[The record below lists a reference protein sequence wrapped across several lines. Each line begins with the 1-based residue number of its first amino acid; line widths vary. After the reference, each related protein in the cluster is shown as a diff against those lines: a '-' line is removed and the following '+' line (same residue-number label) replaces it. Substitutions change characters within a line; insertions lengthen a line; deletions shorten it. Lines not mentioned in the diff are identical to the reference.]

1 MLQIKNIAGGY
12 QRRNIIENLSFI
24 VEKGEMFGILGPNG
38 SGKTTL
44 LKMISG
50 LIPVRS
56 GTIELEGKPLQAYS
70 AKQLARKIAS
80 LPQNN
85 TQMFDYTV
93 WETVALGRYPFQRGF
108 LKRLTYEDE
117 QVIQQVMEF
126 TNVTKLKHLSIKHL
140 SGGEKQRVFLA
151 QALAQNPSLLLLDE
165 PTNHLDITYQKMLLD
180 QLKKWTK
187 SHGLTV
193 VSIFHDINLASL
205 YCDKMLLLKN
215 GQSVLIDDP
224 NAVLNEKTIHHVYDV
239 SAIKQ
244 SHPEIARPQMM
255 LSPEHKHDEK
265 KVFTKEDVIQTKELI
280 YVKAASPLKTF
291 SSAVVGG
298 GFGWHRHFVNRHVST
313 DDHVSGSQTEMINFL
328 LDNGFSPNET
338 IGMLTSSHVED
349 GVVEEWEEEGIS
361 IIIVVTASISHGADA
376 SKNMEK
382 HEHVRAINTWMFING
397 HLSDQAFIEGMVTA
411 TEAKT
416 KALFDEGIIDSAT
429 GSSAAEASMDSV
441 LLAATQTGS
450 LHHHAGTG
458 ATLGKLIAK
467 GVYESTVKAIQ
478 NNKQRWTIND

>member
-44 LKMISG
+44 LKMIGG

-180 QLKKWTK
+180 QLKKM
-187 SHGLTV
+187 
-193 VSIFHDINLASL
+193 
-205 YCDKMLLLKN
+205 DK
-215 GQSVLIDDP
+215 
-224 NAVLNEKTIHHVYDV
+224 
-239 SAIKQ
+239 
-244 SHPEIARPQMM
+244 
-255 LSPEHKHDEK
+255 
-265 KVFTKEDVIQTKELI
+265 
-280 YVKAASPLKTF
+280 
-291 SSAVVGG
+291 
-298 GFGWHRHFVNRHVST
+298 
-313 DDHVSGSQTEMINFL
+313 
-328 LDNGFSPNET
+328 
-338 IGMLTSSHVED
+338 
-349 GVVEEWEEEGIS
+349 
-361 IIIVVTASISHGADA
+361 VT
-376 SKNMEK
+376 
-382 HEHVRAINTWMFING
+382 W
-397 HLSDQAFIEGMVTA
+397 
-411 TEAKT
+411 
-416 KALFDEGIIDSAT
+416 IDS
-429 GSSAAEASMDSV
+429 SV
-441 LLAATQTGS
+441 YFS
-450 LHHHAGTG
+450 
-458 ATLGKLIAK
+458 
-467 GVYESTVKAIQ
+467 
-478 NNKQRWTIND
+478 